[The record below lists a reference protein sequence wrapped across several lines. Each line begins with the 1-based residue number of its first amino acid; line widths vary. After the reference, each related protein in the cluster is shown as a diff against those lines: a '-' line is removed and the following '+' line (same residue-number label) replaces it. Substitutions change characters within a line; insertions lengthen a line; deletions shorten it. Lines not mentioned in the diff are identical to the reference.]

1 MGLTSLL
8 HSPTPPH
15 APKAEEDEGYTEEL
29 THVEK
34 HSVLEVDLI
43 LFGVFNKYAGSEDEE
58 EAKAEEEASTHLLRI
73 VAIEPPMNAEKER
86 IAQGFVKL
94 SRMTWD

>member
-34 HSVLEVDLI
+34 HSVLEINLI
-43 LFGVFNKYAGSEDEE
+43 LLGVFDKNAGSEDEE
-58 EAKAEEEASTHLLRI
+58 EAKSEEESCTYFLRLT
-73 VAIEPPMNAEKER
+73 AIEPPMDKKEYSV
-86 IAQGFVKL
+86 A
-94 SRMTWD
+94 

>member
-15 APKAEEDEGYTEEL
+15 APKAEEDEGYTEDL

-43 LFGVFNKYAGSEDEE
+43 LLGVFDKYASCEDEE
-58 EAKAEEEASTHLLRI
+58 EAKSEEEACSYLLGI
-73 VAIEPPMNAEKER
+73 VTIEPPMDEKEYSV
-86 IAQGFVKL
+86 A
-94 SRMTWD
+94 

>member
-15 APKAEEDEGYTEEL
+15 APKAEEDEGNAEDL
-29 THVEK
+29 AHVEK

-43 LFGVFNKYAGSEDEE
+43 LLGVFDKYASCEDEE
-58 EAKAEEEASTHLLRI
+58 EAKAEEESCTHLLGI
-73 VAIEPPMNAEKER
+73 MAIEPPMNAEEES
-86 IAQGFVKL
+86 IAQGFVEL
-94 SRMTWD
+94 SGMSRY